1 MTTYHP
7 NRWLFAAIAL
17 WVITTSAHA
26 KVVIDR
32 YTPTDKF
39 VSIKV
44 VGEIQYEEEYSLE
57 DAIETV
63 HREKFNLKLNAVVLN
78 TRGGNVDGTN
88 DGQLYETT

>member
-1 MTTYHP
+1 MILMTANQPTT
-7 NRWLFAAIAL
+7 WLKGTIAFWL
-17 WVITTSAHA
+17 MTTSAHA

-57 DAIETV
+57 
-63 HREKFNLKLNAVVLN
+63 
-78 TRGGNVDGTN
+78 NV
-88 DGQLYETT
+88 